1 MGEGMTTE
9 NTRGQRKVVQG
20 IVTSDKMDKTR
31 TVQVVRQ
38 IRHPL
43 YKKFVKHTKKYMVHD
58 EANDSHIGDT
68 VLLMETRP
76 LSKNKCWR
84 LVEVVERAR

>member
-1 MGEGMTTE
+1 MATE
-9 NTRGQRKVVQG
+9 STRGRRKVVQG

-43 YKKFVKHTKKYMVHD
+43 YKKFVKRSKNYMAHD
-58 EANDSHIGDT
+58 EANDSHVGDT
-68 VLLMETRP
+68 VLLMEIRP
-76 LSKNKCWR
+76 LSKNKRLR

>member
-1 MGEGMTTE
+1 MSEE
-9 NTRGQRKVVQG
+9 KNRGNRRVVQG
-20 IVTSDKMDKTR
+20 VVTGDKMDKTR

-43 YKKFVKHTKKYMVHD
+43 YKKFVKQTKKYMAHD
-58 EANDSHIGDT
+58 EVNDSHAGDT

-76 LSKNKCWR
+76 LSKNKRWR